1 MYTIPE
7 DEIVV
12 IEHLP
17 GRRVHLQDFFWTGAE
32 DAPPWLDPENTLT
45 LYQTH
50 TVHHTATVYVPEEPS
65 KVSVGG
71 GSGAGVDQQGATR
84 PIDCASCIDPTPTIF
99 DEVDQNVGVLV
110 SEDPGQR
117 RLPPPTTAS
126 NGDEN
131 SENETN
137 STMMPTTTTTTT
149 TIVAHHQWKTSH
161 LLHMRSVPMRK
172 SKRTIP
178 IIEARDF
185 EELALNPVV
194 IMSNETASRQMRASS
209 SSSAVDVGLVQVR
222 MQNTSRLES
231 GATKLIY
238 TVHLGGK
245 PVPAETAAKDM
256 ALLSPQEVALELGT
270 PVLISSE
277 PFLKE
282 SRPMALSRQR
292 DVWVLIGAASA
303 AFFLLAVLLAG
314 LFIYT
319 KRKRTQSA
327 VNNSRSNGRAALT
340 RSHKDEETY
349 APTTSG
355 IDNTAYTSETDG
367 RTEVTSVHVR
377 RATPGSQDT
386 LEATRE
392 LYSEN
397 ELEIER
403 LRTASTATVAAAT
416 ATRSVGNDIV
426 DDGGHRVTHWDSA
439 RDRRQRS
446 ATQKGIQR
454 QTSQTKER
462 EGPKLQQRPF
472 SATDSIDSIGAP
484 PGLERVQ
491 SFESLEGKGF
501 GESTAVTAEATG
513 SPHSYLSMPACK
525 QFPNMRS
532 VEPLSKLLEPV
543 VLAKN
548 LDEMHSSERRASN
561 YETNDVEGYFSR
573 AQSETKDPGVLGP
586 IVWDL
591 KKRRAAV
598 DGNGDHAAVGPSSS
612 LPSEARRPPEGTLGR
627 TRRRIN
633 EFIEDSIGIFGARD
647 SRQQQQPQQQPQ
659 QFRHVQQHER
669 AIVNGG
675 RGVAPQSTRTTTSS
689 RTHCHA
695 VQYTESRGKSA
706 HSSSCSNSGSG
717 REQQSRFEPATY
729 FFAPARRRC
738 RRRCDRQPPPS
749 PATPQR
755 GRGVRRRRR
764 RRCCCSSSSGRR
776 RYPGDGPASGA
787 TPARRLGLKTI
798 ERRPVPSAKRAG
810 GRGRSG
816 ARRRRS
822 AESRGSRDSPHRRHQ
837 EGAGKVLLRMRRIYR
852 NKGPRHLVEKELAM
866 TRRDREAS
874 SFEIIR
880 AFVSSYM
887 CILYKVSGIAATAS
901 AAHHVYIMYS
911 YIIYTQCVCEKKR
924 VSRAWGRC
932 CWPIREPTYTHTHA
946 NTHRRDYIGNNIRG
960 LREIQRRR
968 LLSACSGKMADSSL
982 SSSSSSSSS
991 SCSVALRLNND
1002 NNASAQTTAAS
1013 SSSSSCNTTAAASAA
1028 NNNPS
1033 NDLTRAAAA
1042 LAGKSIVVSQNFSG
1056 IKMQQQQ
1063 QQQHNRIQDDA
1074 KLSIASAVVLVER
1087 TDRQSMIKN
1096 RVKNMSIAS
1105 AGSASASAGGVVANN
1120 NSVLNSS
1127 GGKNNNVKKDLV
1139 LLKDKLN
1146 CSVVIADDLKRMT
1159 PKKASGQ
1166 NNKANQD
1173 VLVDND
1179 DDDSGFGSKPA
1190 TPPRSESDSNSR
1202 SGSSSPV
1209 VASPV
1214 GVAAAAAK
1222 KKSERDDC
1230 SGSSDRFV

>member
-1 MYTIPE
+1 MPRAVGGLRAALTAAANNFNLALVLLLTATRAALPPGAE

-71 GSGAGVDQQGATR
+71 GASAGVDQQGATR

-117 RLPPPTTAS
+117 RVYINSILFARVNLTDDRDLVRECRYWLLTVLEEGEDVPSKIELRLARLYKAAFTRQQQKHLGLLPDSRNRKANPKRHIFFDELPTLPPTTTAS

-137 STMMPTTTTTTT
+137 STTMPTTTTTTT
-149 TIVAHHQWKTSH
+149 TIVAHRQWKTSH

-194 IMSNETASRQMRASS
+194 IMSNETASRQMRAS

-303 AFFLLAVLLAG
+303 AFFLLGVLLAG

-327 VNNSRSNGRAALT
+327 VNNSSSSRSNGRAALT

-416 ATRSVGNDIV
+416 ATRSYGNDIV

-439 RDRRQRS
+439 RDRQQRS

-484 PGLERVQ
+484 PGLGRVQ

-548 LDEMHSSERRASN
+548 LDEIHSPERRASN
-561 YETNDVEGYFSR
+561 YEPNDVEGYFSR

-598 DGNGDHAAVGPSSS
+598 DGNGDHAAVGPSSP

-633 EFIEDSIGIFGARD
+633 EFIEESIGIFGARD
-647 SRQQQQPQQQPQ
+647 SRQQQQQPQQRPQ
-659 QFRHVQQHER
+659 QFRHVQQQQHQR

-675 RGVAPQSTRTTTSS
+675 RGVVPQSTRTTTSS

-706 HSSSCSNSGSG
+706 HV
-717 REQQSRFEPATY
+717 
-729 FFAPARRRC
+729 
-738 RRRCDRQPPPS
+738 S
-749 PATPQR
+749 PAAAATTAA
-755 GRGVRRRRR
+755 VA
-764 RRCCCSSSSGRR
+764 SS
-776 RYPGDGPASGA
+776 
-787 TPARRLGLKTI
+787 
-798 ERRPVPSAKRAG
+798 
-810 GRGRSG
+810 
-816 ARRRRS
+816 
-822 AESRGSRDSPHRRHQ
+822 SRDSSRPRTSLPRRGDAVVV
-837 EGAGKVLLRMRRIYR
+837 GAVG
-852 NKGPRHLVEKELAM
+852 GRH
-866 TRRDREAS
+866 
-874 SFEIIR
+874 
-880 AFVSSYM
+880 
-887 CILYKVSGIAATAS
+887 
-901 AAHHVYIMYS
+901 HH
-911 YIIYTQCVCEKKR
+911 
-924 VSRAWGRC
+924 
-932 CWPIREPTYTHTHA
+932 
-946 NTHRRDYIGNNIRG
+946 
-960 LREIQRRR
+960 
-968 LLSACSGKMADSSL
+968 
-982 SSSSSSSSS
+982 
-991 SCSVALRLNND
+991 
-1002 NNASAQTTAAS
+1002 
-1013 SSSSSCNTTAAASAA
+1013 
-1028 NNNPS
+1028 
-1033 NDLTRAAAA
+1033 
-1042 LAGKSIVVSQNFSG
+1042 
-1056 IKMQQQQ
+1056 
-1063 QQQHNRIQDDA
+1063 QQHRN
-1074 KLSIASAVVLVER
+1074 
-1087 TDRQSMIKN
+1087 
-1096 RVKNMSIAS
+1096 
-1105 AGSASASAGGVVANN
+1105 AGEG
-1120 NSVLNSS
+1120 
-1127 GGKNNNVKKDLV
+1127 
-1139 LLKDKLN
+1139 
-1146 CSVVIADDLKRMT
+1146 
-1159 PKKASGQ
+1159 
-1166 NNKANQD
+1166 
-1173 VLVDND
+1173 
-1179 DDDSGFGSKPA
+1179 
-1190 TPPRSESDSNSR
+1190 
-1202 SGSSSPV
+1202 
-1209 VASPV
+1209 
-1214 GVAAAAAK
+1214 AAAAAHRQVAVVDIP
-1222 KKSERDDC
+1222 ETGQQVAPHPRGAW
-1230 SGSSDRFV
+1230 GSRPLSAGPFHRPNVPEVEVDRVLAADAQLRAEDPAIPLIAAIKRELGRFS